1 MHLLCLL
8 LQNLLCILHTLYQA
22 YAAVPPAGWKGGG
35 GGGSGGAGGVTNLV
49 IKTVLFPVGFAIAA
63 AVSYI

>member
-22 YAAVPPAGWKGGG
+22 YAAVPPAGWKGT
-35 GGGSGGAGGVTNLV
+35 GGSGGGGGVTNLV
-49 IKTVLFPVGFAIAA
+49 LKTVFFPVGFAIAA